1 MVSSLS
7 NEISVVARRVKAAL
21 ERLGLEVQLEQRS
34 PSGNFMS
41 DLLVRLPSPSSPTG
55 YRVVPVEVDGPPPAH
70 YARNDLSFMD
80 NSTRWRNRHLQREYG
95 VPVVTVNIRRDWE
108 AVSFEMGGSKREEEL
123 FLMRQLRAASL

>member
-1 MVSSLS
+1 MSSLS

-41 DLLVRLPSPSSPTG
+41 DLLVRLPSPSSSTG
-55 YRVVPVEVDGPPPAH
+55 YRVVPVEVDGPFH

-95 VPVVTVNIRRDWE
+95 VPVVTVNVRRDWGE
-108 AVSFEMGGSKREEEL
+108 VSHMEQGGSKRAQERYL
-123 FLMRQLRAASL
+123 AGLLKILCP